1 MYEMK
6 TSTPANDTSAGAAN
20 PDQETPRETARTNP
34 KPKSEVVTKVRPEP
48 LLVFRPQTGEF
59 ICIPAEDVTAF
70 ENACAMLDQII
81 EAFHAAN
88 KKVDKLAERLHK
100 LQTSPLS
107 SPAERSTVE
116 KSLMQAYQEAKA
128 AQEKLRGTLEPLDKL
143 DGGHKSIVEL
153 IPIYKDKTGKEK
165 RSFRKYTARYVRSD
179 RIKSKWDRYVPT
191 GWEQL
196 KGTAKEQKS
205 GDKAFLSRANGQTK
219 IDTKELKKGLTE
231 LEKKFKTDLIKID
244 SHAVQGILFPWA
256 ESWNKSLQYDRANS
270 NPDAALKNN
279 IDLTA
284 QAQLMRYF
292 AGVGLAA
299 EWDPKKGECA
309 LKAGARAE
317 FAVAEAKAS
326 AKFYFPD
333 KVGWIW
339 QLTDK
344 QSDKSTAIRFAAELG
359 LSGMAGASIV
369 AELGVAINYKDE
381 KRKELGLYG
390 AAVSG
395 AGARQRELKI
405 NQTPI
410 DPAVSGELEAFAG
423 VKAELKLLGSVQWLN
438 PEDLAGGYQDF
449 AKVGPA
455 ITGMLGAGAGCML
468 ELTYAAG
475 KFRFRAMASVCLG
488 AGAKGKLELE
498 VDVGQIAQFFKWFAY
513 QLYHADYTQLKFVA
527 KEAFE
532 LIVRLHVML
541 VEGSIREIREIVG
554 WAESTIRDNFDD
566 LLEMLEKE
574 ERRVKLMERILA
586 SPAGTLR
593 NTVPE
598 AKGAMLY
605 QLTRHDWRIDGLDAR
620 NHRGRYYGR
629 RKDAVKKILRE
640 AQTRR
645 DFDNIVQHMTP
656 DGNKGNLSN
665 NRAHLERF
673 LDMAIIG
680 GAGDDEEIDNFY
692 YRLQAS
698 LKLEPTRGYPM
709 CSNDSS
715 VYFAQCSS
723 GADHPLLADIG
734 MLPMPNTASV

>member
-1 MYEMK
+1 MYDDK
-6 TSTPANDTSAGAAN
+6 TSTPDNDTSAGSA
-20 PDQETPRETARTNP
+20 PDREAPRERARTNP

-48 LLVFRPQTGEF
+48 LLVFRPETGEF
-59 ICIPAEDVTAF
+59 ICVPAADVTAF
-70 ENACAMLDQII
+70 ENACALLDRVIA
-81 EAFHAAN
+81 AFHAAN
-88 KKVDKLAERLHK
+88 EKVDKLAERLHK

-107 SPAERSTVE
+107 SPAERSTAE
-116 KSLMQAYQEAKA
+116 QSLMKAYQEAKA

-153 IPIYKDKTGKEK
+153 IPIYKDKAGREK

-179 RIKSKWDRYVPT
+179 RIKSAWDKYVPT

-205 GDKAFLSRANGQTK
+205 GDKAFLSRANGTTK

-279 IDLTA
+279 VDLTA

-359 LSGMAGASIV
+359 LSGMAGASVV

-390 AAVSG
+390 AAVNG

-405 NQTPI
+405 NQRPI

-455 ITGMLGAGAGCML
+455 VTGMLGAGAGCML

-527 KEAFE
+527 RATFD
-532 LIVRLHVML
+532 LIVRIHVML
-541 VEGSIREIREIVG
+541 VEGAIKDVREVVG
-554 WAESTIRDNFDD
+554 WAQTTIQTAFNKLMF
-566 LLEMLEKE
+566 ELEKE

-586 SPAGTLR
+586 TDSKIIR
-593 NTVPE
+593 ETVPE
-598 AKGAMLY
+598 AKGVMLY

-640 AQTRR
+640 AQTKR
-645 DFDNIVQHMTP
+645 DFDNIVQHMTR
-656 DGNKGNLSN
+656 DGKKGNYTE
-665 NRAHLERF
+665 NRAHIERF
-673 LDMAIIG
+673 LNMGVITDAS
-680 GAGDDEEIDNFY
+680 DDEEIDDFY

-709 CSNDSS
+709 CSNNTST
-715 VYFAQCSS
+715 YLAQCGVGS
-723 GADHPLLADIG
+723 DHPMLVDIG
-734 MLPMPNTASV
+734 SMPMPSTALA